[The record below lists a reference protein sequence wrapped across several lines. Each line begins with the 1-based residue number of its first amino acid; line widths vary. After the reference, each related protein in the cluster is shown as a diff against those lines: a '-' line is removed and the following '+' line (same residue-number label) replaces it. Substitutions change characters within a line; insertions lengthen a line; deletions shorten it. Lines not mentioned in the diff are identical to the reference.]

1 MMNRKY
7 WFGLGLAFV
16 MATLLMMPG
25 YVSADNLGQALYQ
38 TPTAQDDGRIIYV
51 VKEGENCLSISLLT
65 GVSIDDL
72 RSLNNLGEA
81 CEITTGQE
89 LLLGIAGPSPTP
101 GPTATSGPV
110 VPTATPFNGNGD
122 VCIEVYED
130 VNGDALRQDTE
141 ILIADAV
148 ISLTDVQGNISKT
161 AVTSSTT
168 DSVCFTEIPEG
179 EYNVS
184 VAIPDEYNPTTVMFY
199 AFKVKAGDQA
209 ILNFGAQVSTKA
221 AVEPT
226 ISEGGHSPL
235 LGLIGVVL
243 LLIGVG
249 MGVYVIR
256 SRK

>member
-1 MMNRKY
+1 MTNRKY
-7 WFGLGLAFV
+7 WFGLCLALV
-16 MATLLMMPG
+16 LATLFVMPG

-38 TPTAQDDGRIIYV
+38 TPTAQDDGRIIYI
-51 VKEGENCLSISLLT
+51 VKNGDNCLSISLLT
-65 GVSIDDL
+65 GVTIDDL
-72 RSLNNLGEA
+72 RNLNNLTAA
-81 CEITTGQE
+81 CDITIGQE
-89 LLLGIAGPSPTP
+89 LLLGLAGPTPTP

-110 VPTATPFNGNGD
+110 LPTATPFYGNGE
-122 VCIEVYED
+122 VCIEVYDD

-141 ILIADAV
+141 VLIVDAV
-148 ISLTDVQGNISKT
+148 ISLTGVQGNISKT

-168 DSVCFTEIPEG
+168 TSVCFTEIPEG
-179 EYNVS
+179 DYNVS
-184 VAIPDEYNPTTVMFY
+184 VAIPDGYNPTTVMFY

-221 AVEPT
+221 AVTPT

-243 LLIGVG
+243 LLVGVG

-256 SRK
+256 TRK